1 MIHKSKNKKN
11 KNFDILIVGAGPTGI
26 AFACEF
32 ADTKLKVA
40 IVDKLPRK
48 MIANPKIDGREI
60 ALTHNSVKILKR
72 INVWKHIS
80 NKSIAPIKEA
90 RVLDGDSKYFLNFD
104 HQEIQ
109 KECLGYLIP
118 NYIIKKNLYKQLKK
132 ISNVTL
138 ITEAECS
145 SINTEDQYASIK
157 LSNGKKIQASLVVAA
172 DSRFSKIRSK
182 MGISTFTRDFN
193 KNMIVCRMQHE
204 KSHKNIAYEFFRYN
218 QTQAT
223 LPYIKNQS
231 GIVTTANKNLT
242 ADLMKMSNKVFN
254 KEMESSFNNFFGK
267 MKLVGKRYYYPMI
280 TTYTKKFI
288 SDRFALLGDAA
299 VGMHPVTAHGFNLGL
314 KGIEILTKVIKDAL
328 KNKMNIG
335 SLKVLNEYQ
344 FKLHREAAPVYFATN
359 SIVNLYTSNI
369 LPAKITRQLALRFV
383 NTIKPVKETFLNIL
397 K

>member
-1 MIHKSKNKKN
+1 M
-11 KNFDILIVGAGPTGI
+11 
-26 AFACEF
+26 
-32 ADTKLKVA
+32 
-40 IVDKLPRK
+40 
-48 MIANPKIDGREI
+48 
-60 ALTHNSVKILKR
+60 
-72 INVWKHIS
+72 
-80 NKSIAPIKEA
+80 
-90 RVLDGDSKYFLNFD
+90 
-104 HQEIQ
+104 
-109 KECLGYLIP
+109 
-118 NYIIKKNLYKQLKK
+118 
-132 ISNVTL
+132 

-242 ADLMKMSNKVFN
+242 ADLMKMSNKAFN